1 MTTPTNIIRMIVDIN
16 LNARQAKKNYADKST
31 QTKLTIYRQEKS
43 PKPVQPVP
51 PNNAWNAWS
60 DDEDALSPHY
70 SIPLPKQQPYTE
82 EEHQFINQ
90 RPWTYQQ
97 MLDDFARKLTE
108 HGWCWQPE
116 VADGENYTVEEI
128 FLIHEYIQE
137 FIIAHQKNVGPNE
150 LLKLFTL

>member
-1 MTTPTNIIRMIVDIN
+1 MTTPTNIVKMIVDIN
-16 LNARQAKKNYADKST
+16 LTARQSKKNTEDKST
-31 QTKLTIYRQEKS
+31 QTKLTIYRQKES
-43 PKPVQPVP
+43 QKPVQLVP
-51 PNNAWNAWS
+51 PNNPWNAWS
-60 DDEDALSPHY
+60 EDEDAPSPHY

-108 HGWCWQPE
+108 HGWCWQTD
-116 VADGENYTVEEI
+116 VADEENYTVEEI
-128 FLIHEYIQE
+128 FLIHDYIQE